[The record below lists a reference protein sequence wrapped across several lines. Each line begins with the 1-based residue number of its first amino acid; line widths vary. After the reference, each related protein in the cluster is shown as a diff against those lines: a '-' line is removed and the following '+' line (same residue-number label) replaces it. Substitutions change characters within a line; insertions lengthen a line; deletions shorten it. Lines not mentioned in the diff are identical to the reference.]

1 MEQWKLLKKTKK
13 TKNKK
18 TKKGRDRI
26 KLIFFNKVD
35 LTYIIN
41 KTIYQ
46 IN

>member
-1 MEQWKLLKKTKK
+1 METIKKTKK
-13 TKNKK
+13 TKK

-41 KTIYQ
+41 KNIS
-46 IN
+46 N

>member
-1 MEQWKLLKKTKK
+1 METIKKNKKNKKT
-13 TKNKK
+13 KK

-41 KTIYQ
+41 KNIS
-46 IN
+46 N

>member
-1 MEQWKLLKKTKK
+1 MEQRKLLKKQKK
-13 TKNKK
+13 QKK
-18 TKKGRDRI
+18 TKKKVDSR